1 MIGKPSSRMP
11 NDTTAPTGLFT
22 DDGQVTRCVWCR
34 ATPQYQH
41 YHDQEW
47 GLPVHSDARLFEKIC
62 LEGFQAG
69 LSWLTI
75 LNKRESFRLAFAN
88 FDMDRVAA
96 FDDAD
101 ITRLVLDAGIV
112 RHRGK
117 IVSTIN
123 NARRAQALRQE
134 FGTLAAYFWQFEP
147 AASTRPEHI
156 TRQSLSGMTTSAES
170 IALSKDLRKRGWSF
184 VGPTTVYAFMQ
195 AMGMVNDHLEGC
207 GARERALTARAAFQ
221 PPKMSVNRGSVASA
235 ASG

>member
-1 MIGKPSSRMP
+1 MTDNNI
-11 NDTTAPTGLFT
+11 APTGLFT
-22 DDGQVTRCVWCR
+22 DDSQVTRCVWCR
-34 ATPQYQH
+34 ATPDYQH
-41 YHDQEW
+41 YHDHEW

-75 LNKRESFRLAFAN
+75 LNKREAFRKAFAD

-147 AASTRPEHI
+147 AKSARPDQI

-195 AMGMVNDHLEGC
+195 AMGMVPDHLEGC
-207 GARERALTARAAFQ
+207 AAREQALTARAAFQ
-221 PPKMSVNRGSVASA
+221 PPKTSVSRGPATGVANA
-235 ASG
+235 

>member
-1 MIGKPSSRMP
+1 MP
-11 NDTTAPTGLFT
+11 NDNTAPTGLYT
-22 DDGQVTRCVWCR
+22 DDSQVTRCVWCR
-34 ATPQYQH
+34 ATPQYQQ

-47 GLPVHSDARLFEKIC
+47 GVPVHDDQRLFEKIC

-75 LNKRESFRLAFAN
+75 LKKRDAFRQAFAG
-88 FDMDRVAA
+88 FEMDRVAA

-101 ITRLVLDAGIV
+101 IKRLLLDAGIV

-123 NARRAQALRQE
+123 NAQRAQALCQE

-147 AASTRPEHI
+147 QAATRPGQI
-156 TRQSLSGMTTSAES
+156 THQTLSGMTTSAES

-184 VGPTTVYAFMQ
+184 VGPTTMYAFMQ
-195 AMGMVNDHLEGC
+195 AMGMVNDHIDGC
-207 GARERALTARAAFQ
+207 AARARAVAARSAFA
-221 PPKMSVNRGSVASA
+221 PPAVGVKRGTAASA
-235 ASG
+235 ANAPATPS